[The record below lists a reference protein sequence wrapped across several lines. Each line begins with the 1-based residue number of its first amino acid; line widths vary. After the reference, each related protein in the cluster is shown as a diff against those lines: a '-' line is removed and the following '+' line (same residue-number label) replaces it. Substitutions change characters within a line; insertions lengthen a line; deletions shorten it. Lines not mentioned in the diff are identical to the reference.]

1 MILFAVETQKLF
13 VSTEVRG
20 HMHLSGAG
28 SRQLKIAAENVDTH
42 HPLWVWK
49 VRENHH
55 IVIAKNKSM
64 MHRIVERC
72 I

>member
-1 MILFAVETQKLF
+1 
-13 VSTEVRG
+13 
-20 HMHLSGAG
+20 MHLSGAG

-55 IVIAKNKSM
+55 IIIAKNKSM